1 MHKERIALRE
11 GKPLTTDF
19 QFLKSSK
26 TRRLLSNRPFFLRLS
41 SATSPCN
48 VRQLLH
54 APNRAAAPGEGS
66 CPHCPG
72 ITAPQRLSAAR
83 EGSCGG
89 WMAQHCEGWKD
100 ASSMGT
106 TLSLPTAS
114 SVRRF
119 KFRAL
124 LPAAQRGRRDTAVT
138 FCARRIT
145 AEGERAALG
154 DRDLTK
160 PGASS
165 RDQICPAIEQNGW
178 GGSPAT
184 TATREFETEQRTETD
199 TGTRGQCPL

>member
-19 QFLKSSK
+19 QFLKSSQ

-72 ITAPQRLSAAR
+72 ITAPQQLSAAR

-100 ASSMGT
+100 GRMP
-106 TLSLPTAS
+106 LPWG
-114 SVRRF
+114 RRF
-119 KFRAL
+119 PYPQPLQCDGLSSEHCCLQHRGVGE
-124 LPAAQRGRRDTAVT
+124 AQPSRS
-138 FCARRIT
+138 
-145 AEGERAALG
+145 ALG
-154 DRDLTK
+154 
-160 PGASS
+160 G
-165 RDQICPAIEQNGW
+165 
-178 GGSPAT
+178 
-184 TATREFETEQRTETD
+184 
-199 TGTRGQCPL
+199 